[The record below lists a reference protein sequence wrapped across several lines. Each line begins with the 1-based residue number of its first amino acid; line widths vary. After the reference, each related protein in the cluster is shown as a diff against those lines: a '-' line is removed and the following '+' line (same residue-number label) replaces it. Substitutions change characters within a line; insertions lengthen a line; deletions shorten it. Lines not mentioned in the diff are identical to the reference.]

1 MLDPASILAAIGT
14 ANAAYKTI
22 KTLGNNSNEIWK
34 WASKFLEAKTKI
46 DVQAEQDKKKG
57 HTSTQAFLA
66 AVDLKRKQIELDEYI
81 VLTCEGWVIKMW
93 NEHKVA
99 LREQALE
106 EAEADARAKRSKR
119 IKQAQKDDDVK
130 NVIIAFTIVCALLA
144 AGSVG
149 LVLTGVV

>member
-1 MLDPASILAAIGT
+1 MVDPASILTAIGT

-22 KTLGNNSNEIWK
+22 KTLGNNSSEIWK
-34 WASKFLEAKTKI
+34 FASKFLEAKTKI

-106 EAEADARAKRSKR
+106 EAEAEARAKRSER
-119 IKQAQKDDDVK
+119 IKQAQKDDDLK
-130 NVIIAFTIVCALLA
+130 NVIAAFTILMGLIAIVC
-144 AGSVG
+144 VG
-149 LVLTGVV
+149 LVITGTV